1 MVERPPPQPS
11 LRSLNPL
18 QQSSAVLC
26 VNTARSQ
33 WEVRHRLALTCPLAL
48 KCHTKTLETLVS
60 HSSFNMDV
68 EYACHCESKSKAF
81 LEKKKKKVCH
91 TILQSEHR

>member
-18 QQSSAVLC
+18 QQSGAVLYM
-26 VNTARSQ
+26 NTARSQ
-33 WEVRHRLALTCPLAL
+33 WEVRQRLALTCQLAL

-60 HSSFNMDV
+60 
-68 EYACHCESKSKAF
+68 F
-81 LEKKKKKVCH
+81 L
-91 TILQSEHR
+91 T